1 MTVATTPF
9 RRPYDNAHIFNGW
22 SNQSKSIADQVIA
35 ANVRFE
41 EAASNQPLIL
51 ALEQLL
57 TIFAEYSTENW
68 DGFGALPLS
77 KEAMLEAGLFLQYL
91 DDARLPMPYISPEVD
106 GGIELEWYKS
116 TDFIFTVN
124 MSGNEILGYSGFYGK
139 RKRTYG
145 TEPLTKEIPASIAGN
160 IAQFI

>member
-1 MTVATTPF
+1 MTVAAIPLGEQYEVH
-9 RRPYDNAHIFNGW
+9 RIFTGY
-22 SNQSKSIADQVIA
+22 SQQPKAVDVQIIETEARSK
-35 ANVRFE
+35 
-41 EAASNQPLIL
+41 EAASNQPLIP

-77 KEAMLEAGLFLQYL
+77 KEAMLEAVSFLQYL
-91 DDARLPMPYISPEVD
+91 DDARLPMPNISPEVD

-116 TDFIFTVN
+116 TSFIFTVN
-124 MSGNEILGYSGFYGK
+124 MSGSEILGYSGFYGK

-145 TEPLTKEIPASIAGN
+145 TEPLTKEIPASIARN